1 MNDTPMEMHFNS
13 YPQSVQIIYVLSEKE
28 MHMKNTRKKKEKL
41 SAVDIKEAMQKK
53 KLPLV
58 ITHIHLFYD
67 VMAHIYA
74 LDDAYLHILS
84 FVCAVSVEK

>member
-1 MNDTPMEMHFNS
+1 MFFMKQKNKNAH
-13 YPQSVQIIYVLSEKE
+13 EKY
-28 MHMKNTRKKKEKL
+28 KEKKGKIIC
-41 SAVDIKEAMQKK
+41 SRHKRSNAKK